1 MRQHAT
7 ESIVVHASPEEV
19 YRVVIDVE
27 RYVEW
32 VNEVKKIEVVE
43 RDAAGRPLEVEFRA
57 AAFGRST
64 TYALR
69 YDYSRAPTEL
79 NWFQSAGDITAELR
93 GQYRFEPTDDGTHV
107 VYDLEVDLA
116 VPIPAFVKARAA
128 QRIQSE
134 ALRELKARAESL
146 R

>member
-93 GQYRFEPTDDGTHV
+93 GQYRFEPTDGGTHV

>member
-19 YRVVIDVE
+19 YQVVIDVE

-79 NWFQSAGDITAELR
+79 HWFQSAGDITAELR